1 MNFWQ
6 LYWIT
11 RLDSIC
17 TLITVFLILILI
29 TIFIGGIIYFV
40 EYQDRWTNEEDKK
53 ELKNKFKFINYLAI
67 IEVIIIIL
75 SIFVPSQKD
84 ILTIYSAQWVT
95 NSDEVKKLPDNTVKA
110 INKLLEDY
118 TKEKSK

>member
-53 ELKNKFKFINYLAI
+53 ELKNKFKLINYLAI
-67 IEVIIIIL
+67 IEIIIILL

-84 ILTIYSAQWVT
+84 ILTIYSAQWAT